1 MPKLIRTLIASTI
14 LVGTCAAVAPAFA
27 DDAGIHDFMNS
38 GSTSAQQA
46 APSTSQYRATYTYRN
61 TTPNPPA
68 VTAPQKDPQYFYHA
82 QGSMGTN

>member
-1 MPKLIRTLIASTI
+1 MPKLIRTVIASTV
-14 LVGTCAAVAPAFA
+14 LVSACAAVAPAFA

-38 GSTSAQQA
+38 GGSAAQQT

-61 TTPNPPA
+61 TTPNLPA

-82 QGSMGTN
+82 QGSMSTN